1 MNDDNPQPSG
11 QTFEFNDQQN
21 QVIKSLASAMR
32 WIGAVLMVV
41 GALMAIA
48 GILSIGGK
56 GAASLLQGVLWLIIA
71 FWTYKAAGAFRKI
84 VDSQGNDVHHLMQAL
99 RSLLNLYRIQV
110 ILLAVFALILIVSLA
125 FLLFSKLT

>member
-71 FWTYKAAGAFRKI
+71 FWTYKAAGAFRKN